1 MSTHAHQSKVTS
13 IAAQI
18 AQLPLLPMQ
27 NIWALWDEH
36 FEDRPRHHHRTW
48 LESRLAYK
56 IQEKA
61 FGGLKPT
68 TRRKLENIG
77 ETGILPKRTQSE
89 ADQLLPGTAL
99 TRFYDD
105 VEHKV
110 IVRGVRNFEYQGQR
124 FKSLSAI
131 ARRITGCVWSGP
143 VFFGLKATKRQA
155 V

>member
-61 FGGLKPT
+61 LGGSNPHHGANWK
-68 TRRKLENIG
+68 I
-77 ETGILPKRTQSE
+77 SE
-89 ADQLLPGTAL
+89 RP
-99 TRFYDD
+99 
-105 VEHKV
+105 E
-110 IVRGVRNFEYQGQR
+110 
-124 FKSLSAI
+124 SCLSASKAKPI
-131 ARRITGCVWSGP
+131 SCYQVRRSRAFT
-143 VFFGLKATKRQA
+143 TM
-155 V
+155 